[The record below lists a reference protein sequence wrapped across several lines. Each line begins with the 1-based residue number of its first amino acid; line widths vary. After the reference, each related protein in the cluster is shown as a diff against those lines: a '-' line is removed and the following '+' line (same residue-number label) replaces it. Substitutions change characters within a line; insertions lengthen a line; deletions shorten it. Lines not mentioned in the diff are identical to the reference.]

1 MISPDLCVWLCVF
14 LRVGGGGGVGVSVQ
28 EEDGV
33 GLCAR
38 AREV

>member
-1 MISPDLCVWLCVF
+1 MCLAVCFSA
-14 LRVGGGGGVGVSVQ
+14 RGGGGGGVGVSVQ

>member
-14 LRVGGGGGVGVSVQ
+14 LRGGGGGGVGVSVQ

>member
-1 MISPDLCVWLCVF
+1 MFGCVF
-14 LRVGGGGGVGVSVQ
+14 FCEWGGGAGREGVGVSVQ

>member
-14 LRVGGGGGVGVSVQ
+14 LRVGGGGVGVSVQ

>member
-1 MISPDLCVWLCVF
+1 MCLAVCFSA
-14 LRVGGGGGVGVSVQ
+14 RGGGGGVGVSVQ